1 MPGVESSSF
10 SLSNEAREKPRASG
24 NRCKIKNGKW
34 KMIAAA
40 VKEFS

>member
-1 MPGVESSSF
+1 MKQGRSHAHLET
-10 SLSNEAREKPRASG
+10 G
-24 NRCKIKNGKW
+24 CKIKNGKW